1 MLDPVCIP
9 INLDA
14 FILNKPV
21 VDTTGNNVLIAPI
34 TQPDY
39 VGLRLD
45 NSVIQHDVLPP
56 VDLHSSRPASVNPRI
71 SQAYSTRLD
80 PVVIKDPKPD
90 FGSSENSII
99 QSRLGVYLHWSL
111 PRGYR
116 TGSSAADGAQRAD
129 PNDPDQM
136 QKSAAAPNPIFRL
149 VPNRW
154 LVVRVLKKHEPPEI
168 NPPPVDAWVIESDR
182 LQKVEDLP
190 GDIDLETEVT
200 PFLAYDSNPDSS
212 IAGSLLHAQAEK
224 YIGYR
229 SPSLVKQVYSET
241 STPRVP
247 LSVMN
252 SSNPVFADYTIHN
265 PNVFSMKD
273 NFEYDGKYLT
283 YALCDYI
290 VVGWHSSLADSP
302 FGDNGLKG
310 VLSGRV
316 ENFFC
321 KLADDASTDV
331 QRSKDKLAALSHG
344 TISNVEYN
352 ANVRPQTDADKYVEN
367 FGQGVAME
375 PVAVGVTPLDSVL
388 TFLHAHRDD
397 KTDGENIM
405 GGIPSDT
412 AKILLDMAELL
423 HASADDYDSRVKA
436 ADLIS
441 GQSFRTAI
449 GGFSWHYDKKKTSN
463 GPPQS
468 PDDLKKDGAGKTELD
483 YLNDLNRLQQQLDIT
498 NRMLALKRWELF
510 AEFFKYCSDVNNGKS
525 QLRYFNEMQALF
537 GIETLPG
544 GANTDPK
551 GPKSIIQSLLDTQ
564 KTVTDGIKAIVN
576 VDNPSLSKIPVK
588 KVAAD
593 TFRQRT
599 DPTLLLAGIDPGWPA
614 AFLDYLQIRFGGDIK
629 ASASTEVTQIMN
641 NLNIP
646 TATGLIKPT
655 IETLLNEARSGSADT
670 QIGFKIWTGQPFCP
684 IFVEWEAMFYEIPAS
699 QWTVALGS
707 SPMSNNNQSQV
718 RYITPNPLHEP
729 AKLVDQDTRAVSGRI
744 LVLPQPSFTLAAIV
758 RQVLDVAGV
767 NVPAAL
773 QQEVAAKDGTKSLN
787 GKVDQDKLD
796 AFVKKVEKLKFISGD
811 LMGFTDGLLTLG
823 TGSHVKPNVREQ
835 GQGIKVLGEAKD
847 ILKKIGFSDALA
859 EQMIIQMGGETA
871 RTPFGTLED
880 FEGSSFQPFK
890 GIQHGQLVL
899 TKITIVDKFG
909 QAISWP
915 LPGRKPRVPPPTP
928 NFAIHP
934 CIADQLCPT
943 ILPDGTLNTVFPVAD
958 KATSS
963 GMVTSPFIQITPA
976 INQTSRI
983 NANFLRKDLDADGK
997 LQSPP
1002 WTICNDWD
1010 NPIVGWIL
1018 VNYPDSSLQFFTGDG
1033 IFYTS
1038 LRFGGPLGTVTG
1050 IEWAPFVSPPP
1061 DQEDKLVSKQLVDLI
1076 KEMQGDPTDTTKTE
1090 TAQEYLRAMWGMING
1105 AIGNMPFPPSQYSA
1119 YANAIVGKPL
1129 AIVNVGW
1136 SLELAEP
1143 PLKHQHTLGAQ
1154 PPAGYEENVMAE
1166 YRFPVK
1172 IGDKDRPF
1180 DGVVCYWDT
1189 DNNTS
1194 TSTATTSFN
1203 NIYTYPYPNSITDS
1217 TTSPNPNIPDPRTM
1231 IEPDTFPTLTPYFID
1246 PTTIDE
1252 NIGLLKAKAEK
1263 LLVKTLLIDPYTPLH
1278 LYTGIL
1284 PIKSLQLPGW
1294 SLEAAMKNMTAFF
1307 TLGPLLLTKDVPKEY
1322 DASNPVKADSWIKDQ
1337 NSNTVTDASKKED
1350 AFSIKLP
1357 IAGGKG
1363 MWNWLQPYVGPA
1375 PPAGANKRPLYNALA
1390 VGQEPGVLRDDPA
1403 PYTFV
1408 EGFLQLARPL
1418 VDEASVGAGSV
1429 VGR

>member
-1 MLDPVCIP
+1 MLDPICIP

-14 FILNKPV
+14 FVLNKPV
-21 VDTTGNNVLIAPI
+21 VDTTGNKVLIAPI

-71 SQAYSTRLD
+71 SQAYSAQLN
-80 PVVIKDPKPD
+80 PVFIKDPKPD
-90 FGSSENSII
+90 FASSDNAII

-116 TGSSAADGAQRAD
+116 TGSSGADGAQRS
-129 PNDPDQM
+129 DPDDST
-136 QKSAAAPNPIFRL
+136 KPPANATAPNPTFRL

-154 LVVRVLKKHEPPEI
+154 LVVRVLKKHLPPEA
-168 NPPPVDAWVIESDR
+168 NPPPVDAWIIESDR

-200 PFLAYDSNPDSS
+200 PFLAYDSNPDPTVT
-212 IAGSLLHAQAEK
+212 GNLLHAQAEK

-229 SPSLVKQVYSET
+229 SPSLIKQAYSEMT
-241 STPRVP
+241 VPRVP

-273 NFEYDGKYLT
+273 NFEYDTGKYLT

-290 VVGWHSSLADSP
+290 VVGWHSSSGDSP

-310 VLSGRV
+310 ILSGRV

-321 KLADDASTDV
+321 KLAADASTTV
-331 QRSKDKLAALSHG
+331 QGSRDKLPALSHG
-344 TISNVEYN
+344 TIYSVEYN
-352 ANVRPQTDADKYVEN
+352 ANARPNTDADNYVEN
-367 FGQGVAME
+367 FGKGVAME
-375 PVAVGVTPLDSVL
+375 PVAVGATPLDSVL

-397 KTDGENIM
+397 KTDGENIL

-412 AKILLDMAELL
+412 AKTLLDMAELL
-423 HASADDYDSRVKA
+423 HATADDYDSRVKA

-441 GQSFRTAI
+441 GQSFRTAL
-449 GGFSWHYDKKKTSN
+449 GGFAWHYDKKKTSN

-468 PDDLKKDGAGKTELD
+468 PDRIKKDSAGKTELD

-498 NRMLALKRWELF
+498 DRMLATKRWELF
-510 AEFFKYCSDVNNGKS
+510 AEFFKYCSDVNNAKS
-525 QLRYFNEMQALF
+525 QTRYFDDMKVLF
-537 GIETLPG
+537 GVETLPG
-544 GANTDPK
+544 GANIVPN
-551 GPKSIIQSLLDTQ
+551 GPKSMIQSLLDTK
-564 KTVTDGIKAIVN
+564 KTLTDSIKSIAN
-576 VDNPSLSKIPVK
+576 EDTPSLSKIPVK

-593 TFRQRT
+593 VFRQRT
-599 DPTLLLAGIDPGWPA
+599 DPTLLLAGIDAGWPA
-614 AFLDYLQIRFGGDIK
+614 AFLDYLQIRLGGEVK
-629 ASASTEVTQIMN
+629 ASSTPEVTQIMN
-641 NLNIP
+641 NLNVPP
-646 TATGLIKPT
+646 TSGTIKVT
-655 IETLLNEARSGSADT
+655 IELLLNEARGAAGST
-670 QIGFKIWTGQPFCP
+670 QLGFKTWSGQPFCP
-684 IFVEWEAMFYEIPAS
+684 IFVEWEAVFYNIDAS
-699 QWTVALGS
+699 QWAVALGS

-718 RYITPNPLHEP
+718 RYINPNPLHEP
-729 AKLVDQDTRAVSGRI
+729 AKLSDQDTRAVSGRI

-758 RQVLDVAGV
+758 KQVLDVAGV
-767 NVPAAL
+767 NVPEKL
-773 QQEVAAKDGTKSLN
+773 QQEVTASDGTKSLN
-787 GKVDQDKLD
+787 GKLDQDKLAD
-796 AFVKKVEKLKFISGD
+796 FVKKVEGLKFISGD
-811 LMGFTDGLLTLG
+811 LMGFTDSLLTLG

-835 GQGIKVLGEAKD
+835 GQSIKVLGEAKD
-847 ILKKIGFSDALA
+847 TIKKIGFSDALA
-859 EQMIIQMGGETA
+859 EQMIIQMGSETA

-890 GIQHGQLVL
+890 GVQHGQLAI

-915 LPGRKPRVPPPTP
+915 LPQRKSRVPPPMP
-928 NFAIHP
+928 DFAIHP

-943 ILPDGTLNTVFPVAD
+943 VLPDNTLNTVFPTAD
-958 KATSS
+958 KFTSS
-963 GMVTSPFIQITPA
+963 GMVLSPFIQITPA

-983 NANFLRKDLDADGK
+983 NAHFLRKDLDASGK

-1010 NPIVGWIL
+1010 NPIIGWIV

-1050 IEWAPFVSPPP
+1050 IQWAPFSSPPP
-1061 DQEDKLVSKQLVDLI
+1061 SVASTLVSQQLVDLI
-1076 KEMQGDPTDTTKTE
+1076 HQMQGDPLDTTKTE

-1129 AIVNVGW
+1129 ALVNVGW
-1136 SLELAEP
+1136 SLELAESP
-1143 PLKHQHTLGAQ
+1143 FKHQHTLGSQ
-1154 PPAGYEENVMAE
+1154 PPAGYEESVIGQ
-1166 YRFPVK
+1166 YKFPVK
-1172 IGDKDRPF
+1172 IGDKERPF

-1189 DNNTS
+1189 DDNTP
-1194 TSTATTSFN
+1194 TSTATTTFSK
-1203 NIYTYPYPNSITDS
+1203 IYTYPYPVTS
-1217 TTSPNPNIPDPRTM
+1217 TTSNDPNIPDPRTM

-1246 PTTIDE
+1246 PTTVDE
-1252 NIGLLKAKAEK
+1252 TKGLLKAKAEK

-1278 LYTGIL
+1278 LYSGIL

-1307 TLGPLLLTKDVPKEY
+1307 TLGPLLITKDVPKEY
-1322 DASNPVKADSWIKDQ
+1322 NSAAPLQADSWIKDQ
-1337 NSNTVTDASKKED
+1337 DSNAVTDPTKKED
-1350 AFSIKLP
+1350 AFPIKLP

-1363 MWNWLQPYVGPA
+1363 MWNWLQPYLDPT
-1375 PPAGANKRPLYNALA
+1375 PPLPGETKRPLYNALE
-1390 VGQEPGVLRDDPA
+1390 VGQEPGTLRDDPA

-1418 VDEASVGAGSV
+1418 VSEESVGAGSV